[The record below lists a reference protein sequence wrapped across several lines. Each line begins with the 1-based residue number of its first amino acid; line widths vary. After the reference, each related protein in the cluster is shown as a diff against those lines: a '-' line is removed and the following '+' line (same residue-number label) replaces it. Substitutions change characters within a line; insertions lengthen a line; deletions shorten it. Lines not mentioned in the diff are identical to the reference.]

1 MFDCRDEADT
11 LHKMHGTWLA
21 HVVDVQLINVLSW
34 RISPRNKMRNR
45 DINSVH
51 LLKGWK
57 TCMRKIPRNSL
68 KCSPN
73 FYSTGNTRDGGRNVW
88 EKRPLEERLVIY
100 WAAGTLNMFTL
111 YETLKTGVDMELV
124 SEASGRYVD
133 YFRSLYDA
141 LPVETEYIFHSY
153 LPHNILTE
161 ATSLD
166 LQCTGCRKL
175 FAREE
180 FNEDSI
186 RSEIQKCRVCRWIFH
201 NGGEFCKKN

>member
-1 MFDCRDEADT
+1 MTSYSKDNTRKIPSNSQDNPRKIPSNSLDDT
-11 LHKMHGTWLA
+11 KKM
-21 HVVDVQLINVLSW
+21 
-34 RISPRNKMRNR
+34 PRNSQGN
-45 DINSVH
+45 
-51 LLKGWK
+51 
-57 TCMRKIPRNSL
+57 TRKIPRNSL

-73 FYSTGNTRDGGRNVW
+73 FFSTGNTRDGGRNVW

-111 YETLKTGVDMELV
+111 YETLKTGVDMEMV

-133 YFRSLYDA
+133 YFRSYDA
-141 LPVETEYIFHSY
+141 LPVETEYIFHSW

-161 ATSLD
+161 GTSLD